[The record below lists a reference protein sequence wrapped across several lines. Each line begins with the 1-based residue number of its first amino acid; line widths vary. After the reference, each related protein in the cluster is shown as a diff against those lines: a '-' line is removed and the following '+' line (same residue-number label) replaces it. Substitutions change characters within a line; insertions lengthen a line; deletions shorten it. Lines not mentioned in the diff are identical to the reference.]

1 MESPF
6 YLCVSSHCQYWHMHM
21 NILLKICIMRKR
33 PNNSSISSFNT
44 NRFINVWEVT
54 KEGTCIHVSWNR
66 SEGDYIPIIEA
77 VNLSKYYE
85 PPRKGVF
92 GWSQILKEIKGPQ
105 QILLALKNVNLKIKK
120 KQLFG
125 LLGPNG
131 AGKTTFCKIMNAL
144 VIPTEGNLYINGMDS
159 IKQHRFIAA
168 DMVTVFAGDIDIWNV
183 FTRRLPVEKNLKFM
197 AQLWKV
203 PDDKIQKRIDY
214 TIDVMQLEDKRNDWY
229 QKLSAGLKQRV
240 YLGLALVVQPSI
252 VVLDEPT
259 IHLDVPSKRV
269 IHDIIREEL
278 LGRLGCTV
286 LLATHNME
294 EAEKLCDEVAILNR
308 GEIRVVDRPENI
320 RKHIRAL
327 DTLEVKLSGVTPAL
341 LKKLDEIPCIKKV
354 EVYQAPMPFLRIY
367 FDEKEKYMAEII
379 NCLVKNAEI
388 QDMRLK
394 EPTFEDVFVSVIEED
409 DNGKYREQ
417 H

>member
-1 MESPF
+1 M
-6 YLCVSSHCQYWHMHM
+6 
-21 NILLKICIMRKR
+21 
-33 PNNSSISSFNT
+33 
-44 NRFINVWEVT
+44 
-54 KEGTCIHVSWNR
+54 
-66 SEGDYIPIIEA
+66 
-77 VNLSKYYE
+77 NLSKYYE

-105 QILLALKNVNLKIKK
+105 QTLLALKNVNLKIKK

-144 VIPTEGNLYINGMDS
+144 VIPTDGNLYINGLDS
-159 IKQHRFIAA
+159 IKHHRTIAA
-168 DMVTVFAGDIDIWNV
+168 GMVTVFAGDIDIWNV

-197 AQLWKV
+197 AKLWKV
-203 PDDKIQKRIDY
+203 PDDEIQKRIDY

-240 YLGLALVVQPSI
+240 YLGLALVVQPTI

-269 IHDIIREEL
+269 IHTIIREEL
-278 LGRLGCTV
+278 LEKLGCTV

-320 RKHIRAL
+320 RKYIKAL
-327 DTLEVKLSGVTPAL
+327 GTLEVKLSGATPAL
-341 LKKLDEIPCIKKV
+341 LKKLDEIPGVKKV
-354 EVYQAPMPFLRIY
+354 EIFRAPMPFLRLY
-367 FDEKEKYMAEII
+367 FDEKEESMAEII
-379 NCLVKNAEI
+379 NCLVRNAEI
-388 QDMRLK
+388 QDMRLR

-409 DNGKYREQ
+409 DNEKYRDQ